1 MAIRAL
7 NFHALTMDL
16 QLGALVLANGPSQP
30 LSFLLGLGY
39 MARPFAAIPF
49 NLPSVLMRHHSVSIP
64 FWHDRSLPW
73 VA

>member
-49 NLPSVLMRHHSVSIP
+49 NLPSRLTCHP
-64 FWHDRSLPW
+64 SLCDITL
-73 VA
+73 